1 MIKLL
6 IVDDEP
12 LVQIGIKSMLNWAEY
27 GIEVCGTAMNGAAA
41 LDLIEE
47 YSPEIVITD
56 IRMPIMNGLELAK
69 ICRDTYGRIPL
80 FIILTSYEEFELARQ
95 ALSYEV
101 IDYLVKLELDA
112 PSLGASIQNALKK
125 LNDIRSTEAV
135 RSSGRPLLQTYLD
148 KFFLRLLHNLF
159 DNEEQ
164 FWLQVKDLNLNFSHQ
179 YYAAAH
185 CEILEGTLAQMTHE
199 KLMSLYASTLQMVRD
214 ILNRHMP
221 CQVIS
226 LDMKH
231 FSAVFHFPSD
241 SDESQQKIAEALEN
255 AGTMVHNYFNVKLTA
270 GIGSV
275 VDSPLKISDSYQD
288 ARMAFSLASGE
299 NPYPNYNQVKP
310 DSIKNSF
317 NITLFKNDL
326 TRAFEE
332 FDSAILHETL
342 TQIIDLFRQN
352 PLRYLQAIDGACNI
366 LYLALSLLPGGEE
379 TISAIFREDADGYR
393 SIYRMGN
400 VEQVT
405 DWMTRLRDG
414 LCDTLKT
421 KRMSY
426 KENVVSSVQKYIQ
439 NHIEERLT
447 LNEVAAVF
455 GLSPNYLS
463 VLFKKTCNVGF
474 SEYITQMK
482 ISRAKAMLLEQDM
495 KVYEVADRLSFES
508 AFYFSKV
515 FKKVT
520 GCSPREFV
528 QHNVDGE

>member
-12 LVQIGIKSMLNWAEY
+12 LVQIGIKSMLNWADY
-27 GIEVCGTAMNGAAA
+27 GIEICGAAMNGAVA
-41 LDLIEE
+41 LDMIEE
-47 YSPEIVITD
+47 YSPEIVIAD

-69 ICRDTYGRIPL
+69 TCRDTYGRIPL

-95 ALSYEV
+95 ALAYEV
-101 IDYLVKLELDA
+101 VDYLIKLELDA
-112 PSLGASIQNALKK
+112 QSLAKSIENTLKR
-125 LNDIRSTEAV
+125 LNELKATEAI
-135 RSSGRPLLQTYLD
+135 RTSGRPLLQTFLD

-164 FWLQVKDLNLNFSHQ
+164 FRLQAKDLNLNFDHK
-179 YYAAAH
+179 YYVAAH
-185 CEILEGTLAQMTHE
+185 CEILEERVQDMTHDQ
-199 KLMSLYASTLQMVRD
+199 LMNLYASTLQMVRD
-214 ILNRHMP
+214 ILNRHLP
-221 CQVIS
+221 CHVIS

-231 FSAVFHFPSD
+231 FSVIFYFSSVD
-241 SDESQQKIAEALEN
+241 SQGQDRMMEALHN
-255 AGTMVHNYFNVKLTA
+255 AGTMVHNYFNVLITV

-275 VDSPLKISDSYQD
+275 VDAPLKISDSYQD
-288 ARMAFSLASGE
+288 ARIAFNSATPQD
-299 NPYPNYNQVKP
+299 PYRDYNQVKP
-310 DSIKNSF
+310 EAIKNSF
-317 NITLFKNDL
+317 NITLFRSDL

-332 FDSAILHETL
+332 FDSSVLQDTL
-342 TQIIDLFRQN
+342 SQIIDLFRQN

-379 TISAIFREDADGYR
+379 TLSEIFQDDADGYR

-400 VEQVT
+400 VEQVA

-421 KRMSY
+421 KRVTY
-426 KENVVSSVQKYIQ
+426 KEHVVVSVQKYIQ
-439 NHIEERLT
+439 NHVEERLT

-463 VLFKKTCNVGF
+463 ALFKKTCNVGF

-482 ISRAKAMLLEQDM
+482 ISRAKSMLLDQDL
-495 KVYEVADRLSFES
+495 KVYEVADRLGFES

-515 FKKVT
+515 FKKVA
-520 GCSPREFV
+520 GVSPREFV
-528 QHNVDGE
+528 QQKAEEP